1 MARPTT
7 KNIEEEN
14 SNPLGL
20 PITFSQFVKNPLMSI
35 MFLGILLLFYLVY
48 DMKSTINK
56 QEYKIQSL
64 EREVRDNSRT
74 IAELKEE
81 NGSLKAELQTRKE
94 LNNIR

>member
-14 SNPLGL
+14 NNQLGL
-20 PITFSQFVKNPLMSI
+20 PITFSQFVKNPLLGV
-35 MFLGILLLFYLVY
+35 MFLGIILLFYMVY

-56 QEYKIQSL
+56 QEFQIQSL

-94 LNNIR
+94 LKNIR

>member
-1 MARPTT
+1 MARPTA
-7 KNIEEEN
+7 KNIEAEQ
-14 SNPLGL
+14 SNPIGL
-20 PITFSQFVKNPLMSI
+20 PITFSQFVKNPLLSM
-35 MFLGILLLFYLVY
+35 MFLGILLLFYMVY

-56 QEYKIQSL
+56 QEFQIQSL

-94 LNNIR
+94 LKNIR